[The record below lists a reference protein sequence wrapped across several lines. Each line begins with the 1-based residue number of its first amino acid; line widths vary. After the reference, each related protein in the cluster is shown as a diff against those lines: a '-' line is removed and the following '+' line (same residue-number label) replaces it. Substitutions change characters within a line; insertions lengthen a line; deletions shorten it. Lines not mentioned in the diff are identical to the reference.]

1 MRPDPNIVSVF
12 CEQSFNVGVNIVHLR
27 IQIFTRSTTHQ
38 MWVLSADDFMS
49 LIMNIICVVHAL
61 LLNSIIKLN
70 QNKLQI
76 LSYLFTTFLNI
87 FMEKFQIGSEHEEKS
102 ARTSVKENEAI
113 SPLLFY

>member
-12 CEQSFNVGVNIVHLR
+12 CEQSFNVGVNILHLR
-27 IQIFTRSTTHQ
+27 IQIFTRSTTNQ

-61 LLNSIIKLN
+61 FNSIIKLN
-70 QNKLQI
+70 QNKLLQI